1 MRETYRLQDA
11 DSTSRPESLSPM
23 PATPA
28 DPFEFLLLDISD
40 RVATVTI
47 NRPDKLNALNA
58 QVIAELDRMFTELA
72 EREQVGA
79 IILTGAGRAFV
90 AGADIA
96 EVAAAAGTPEGLQAT
111 SKFGTDV
118 FTRIE
123 RSRKP
128 VIAAV
133 NGFALGGGCEL
144 AMACHIRIA
153 STAAKF
159 GLPETK
165 LGLIPGYGGTQ
176 RLPRLIGMG
185 RALQLIFTGE
195 MVDGGAAAA
204 MGLANAVHP
213 PEALL
218 DAARSIAKEAVKN
231 GPLAIAHA
239 ITAVTQ
245 GAGLP
250 MDEALALESHHFD
263 AVGRTADMREGT
275 SAFLAK
281 RTPEFRGA

>member
-1 MRETYRLQDA
+1 MSAPY
-11 DSTSRPESLSPM
+11 
-23 PATPA
+23 
-28 DPFEFLLLDISD
+28 EFLLLDCTD
-40 RVATVTI
+40 RIATVTI

-58 QVIAELDRMFTELA
+58 RVIGELDRMFTALGADPEVA
-72 EREQVGA
+72 A

-96 EVAAAAGTPEGLQAT
+96 EIATAAQGSGLEEVSA
-111 SKFGTDV
+111 FGTGV

-123 RSRKP
+123 RLGKP

-144 AMACHIRIA
+144 ALACHLRLA
-153 STAAKF
+153 STHAKF

-176 RLPRLIGMG
+176 RLPRLVGQG
-185 RALQLIFTGE
+185 RALEMILTGE
-195 MVDGGAAAA
+195 MVDADAAVA
-204 MGLANAVHP
+204 MGLANRVVAP
-213 PEALL
+213 DALL
-218 DAARSIAKEAVKN
+218 DAARSVALSASKN
-231 GPLAIAHA
+231 GPLALAHA
-239 ITAVTQ
+239 ITAVTA

-250 MDEALALESHHFD
+250 LDAALALEAKHFG

-275 SAFLAK
+275 SAFLEK
-281 RTPEFRGA
+281 RAANFRGA

>member
-1 MRETYRLQDA
+1 MTTTA
-11 DSTSRPESLSPM
+11 
-23 PATPA
+23 
-28 DPFEFLLLDISD
+28 PFEFLLLEIAD

-47 NRPDKLNALNA
+47 NRPEKLNALDSA
-58 QVIAELDRMFTELA
+58 VIGELDRMFMALA
-72 EREQVGA
+72 TREQVAA
-79 IILTGAGRAFV
+79 IVLTGTGRAFV

-96 EVAAAAGTPEGLQAT
+96 EVAAAAGTPAGLEAT
-111 SKFGTDV
+111 SAFGTAV
-118 FTRIE
+118 FSRIE
-123 RSRKP
+123 RSHKP

-144 AMACHIRIA
+144 ALACHVRLA
-153 STAAKF
+153 STTAKF

-176 RLPRLIGMG
+176 RLPRLVGTG
-185 RALQLIFTGE
+185 RALQMILTGE
-195 MVDGGAAAA
+195 MVDAAAAVA
-204 MGLANAVHP
+204 MGLANAAYP

-218 DAARSIAKEAVKN
+218 EAARAMARTMSMN
-231 GPLAIAHA
+231 GPLALAHA

-245 GAGLP
+245 GAGLTL
-250 MDEALALESHHFD
+250 DDALALEGKHFG

-281 RTPEFRGA
+281 RPPEFRGA

>member
-1 MRETYRLQDA
+1 MTA
-11 DSTSRPESLSPM
+11 
-23 PATPA
+23 
-28 DPFEFLLLDISD
+28 PFEFLLLDVTD
-40 RVATVTI
+40 RIATVTI

-58 QVIAELDRMFTELA
+58 AVIGELDRMFTALA
-72 EREQVGA
+72 TRDQVGA

-96 EVAAAAGTPEGLQAT
+96 EVATAAAAPAGLTAT
-111 SKFGTDV
+111 SAFGSAV

-123 RSRKP
+123 RGPKP

-144 AMACHIRIA
+144 ALACHFRIA
-153 STAAKF
+153 STQAKF

-185 RALQLIFTGE
+185 HALQLIFTGE
-195 MVDGGAAAA
+195 MVDGTAAAA
-204 MGLANAVHP
+204 MGLANSVHP
-213 PEALL
+213 PEALME
-218 DAARSIAKEAVKN
+218 AARSIARECIKN
-231 GPLAIAHA
+231 GPIAIAHA
-239 ITAVTQ
+239 IRAVTE
-245 GAGLP
+245 GADLP
-250 MDEALALESHHFD
+250 LDEALALESNQFG

-275 SAFLAK
+275 TAFLEK
-281 RTPEFRGA
+281 RAPEFRGA

>member
-1 MRETYRLQDA
+1 MSEPY
-11 DSTSRPESLSPM
+11 
-23 PATPA
+23 
-28 DPFEFLLLDISD
+28 EFLRVEVAD

-47 NRPDKLNALNA
+47 DRQDKLNALNA
-58 QVIAELDRMFTELA
+58 KVIAELDSMFGELA
-72 EREQVGA
+72 ERDTVGA

-96 EVAAAAGTPEGLQAT
+96 EVAEAAARPAGLVAI
-111 SKFGTDV
+111 SAFGSAV

-144 AMACHIRIA
+144 ALACHMRIA
-153 STAAKF
+153 STQAKF

-176 RLPRLIGMG
+176 SLPRLIGQG
-185 RALQLIFTGE
+185 RALQMILTGE
-195 MVDGGAAAA
+195 MVDGTAAAA
-204 MGLANAVHP
+204 MGLANAVVA
-213 PEALL
+213 PEMLQE
-218 DAARSIAKEAVKN
+218 AARSIALAAAKN
-231 GPLAIAHA
+231 GPLALAHA
-239 ITAVTQ
+239 IEVVVA
-245 GAGLP
+245 GAELP
-250 MDEALALESHHFD
+250 LGAALSLESDHFG

-275 SAFLAK
+275 SAFLEK
-281 RTPEFRGA
+281 RAPNFRGA

>member
-1 MRETYRLQDA
+1 MT
-11 DSTSRPESLSPM
+11 
-23 PATPA
+23 TPY
-28 DPFEFLLLDISD
+28 EFLLLDVAD

-58 QVIAELDRMFTELA
+58 KVIGELDRMFTELGA
-72 EREQVGA
+72 RADVGA

-96 EVAAAAGTPEGLQAT
+96 EIATAAQGAGLEEVAAYGSG
-111 SKFGTDV
+111 V

-123 RSRKP
+123 RLGKP

-144 AMACHIRIA
+144 SLACHLRIA
-153 STAAKF
+153 SSHAKF

-176 RLPRLIGMG
+176 RLPRLIGQG
-185 RALQLIFTGE
+185 RALEMIFTGE
-195 MVDGGAAAA
+195 MIDANAAVA
-204 MGLANAVHP
+204 MGLANRVVA

-218 DAARSIAKEAVKN
+218 DAARSIALMAVKN
-231 GPLAIAHA
+231 GPLALAHA
-239 ITAVTQ
+239 ITAVTE
-245 GAGLP
+245 GAGLSI
-250 MDEALALESHHFD
+250 DDALALEAKHFG
-263 AVGRTADMREGT
+263 ATGRTADMREGT
-275 SAFLAK
+275 TAFLEK
-281 RTPEFRGA
+281 RAANFRGA